1 MSTILPLSVIHIS
14 PALAS
19 VPMMGDVA
27 ASLLAQGS
35 TQSKAMGQAMAEEKA
50 ALWSS
55 LDREGILEPLKVHH
69 TGSGQYMLHDGRHRY
84 EWAKA
89 RGMETVPVMEITE
102 AQGVAIAEATVV
114 GRRHWTKGQRAYLG
128 LLLHPEVAQ
137 AKPGRN
143 HFKNDSIVFNDK
155 PDSVGFAHQTDSVG
169 LVIDAPD
176 LAVRLGVSHDT
187 VRQAAELYRIFFAP
201 GFKSGSPEA
210 IQAAALKSK
219 YELSIWA
226 GSGLGAVLA
235 GIAGGQSTAGQA
247 KAATGFQHLDAPL
260 ASLTRLS
267 KAFTG
272 WDGEE
277 RAKALRLMTG
287 RFRDDFT
294 PEFRLA
300 LSEALSA
307 AEDALPAA

>member
-1 MSTILPLSVIHIS
+1 MSTTLLLSSVHIS

-19 VPMMGDVA
+19 VPMLGDVS
-27 ASLLAQGS
+27 ASLLAQAS
-35 TQSKAMGQAMAEEKA
+35 TQAKAMGQAMAEEKA
-50 ALWSS
+50 ALWAS

-69 TGSGQYMLHDGRHRY
+69 TSGGQYMLHDGRHRF

-89 RGMETVPVMEITE
+89 RGLETVPVMQITE
-102 AQGVAIAEATVV
+102 AQGMAIAEATVV

-137 AKPGRN
+137 AKRGG
-143 HFKNDSIVFNDK
+143 DQY
-155 PDSVGFAHQTDSVG
+155 QTDSVG
-169 LVIDAPD
+169 LVLDSPS
-176 LAVRLGVSHDT
+176 LAARLGVSADT
-187 VRQAAELYRIFFAP
+187 VLQAAELYRTFFAP
-201 GFKSGSPEA
+201 GFKTGSPEA
-210 IQAAALKSK
+210 IQAAALKAK

-226 GSGLGAVLA
+226 GAGLGAVLA

-307 AEDALPAA
+307 AEDALPTA

>member
-1 MSTILPLSVIHIS
+1 MSTTLLLSSIHIS

-19 VPMMGDVA
+19 VPMLGDVS
-27 ASLLAQGS
+27 ASLLAQAS
-35 TQSKAMGQAMAEEKA
+35 TQAKAMGQAMADERA
-50 ALWSS
+50 ALWAS

-69 TGSGQYMLHDGRHRY
+69 TSGGQYMLHDGRHRF

-89 RGMETVPVMEITE
+89 RGLETVPVMEITE
-102 AQGVAIAEATVV
+102 AQGMAIAEATVV

-137 AKPGRN
+137 AKRGG
-143 HFKNDSIVFNDK
+143 DQY
-155 PDSVGFAHQTDSVG
+155 QTDSVG
-169 LVIDAPD
+169 LVLDSPS
-176 LAVRLGVSHDT
+176 LAARLGVSADT
-187 VRQAAELYRIFFAP
+187 VLQAAELYRTFFAP
-201 GFKSGSPEA
+201 GFKAGSPEA
-210 IQAAALKSK
+210 IQAAALKAK

-226 GSGLGAVLA
+226 GAGLGAVLA

-307 AEDALPAA
+307 AEDALPTA

>member
-1 MSTILPLSVIHIS
+1 MSTTLLLSSIHIS

-19 VPMMGDVA
+19 VPMLGDVS
-27 ASLLAQGS
+27 ASLLAQAS
-35 TQSKAMGQAMAEEKA
+35 TQAKAMGQAMADERA
-50 ALWSS
+50 ALWAS

-69 TGSGQYMLHDGRHRY
+69 TSGGQYMLHDGRHRF

-89 RGMETVPVMEITE
+89 RGLETVPVMEITE
-102 AQGVAIAEATVV
+102 AQGMAIAEATVV

-137 AKPGRN
+137 AKRGG
-143 HFKNDSIVFNDK
+143 DQY
-155 PDSVGFAHQTDSVG
+155 QTDSVG
-169 LVIDAPD
+169 LVLDSPS
-176 LAVRLGVSHDT
+176 LAARLGVSADT
-187 VRQAAELYRIFFAP
+187 VLQAAELYRTFFAP
-201 GFKSGSPEA
+201 GFKAGSPEA
-210 IQAAALKSK
+210 IQAAALKAK

-226 GSGLGAVLA
+226 GAGLGAVLA
-235 GIAGGQSTAGQA
+235 GIAGGQSTTGQA

>member
-1 MSTILPLSVIHIS
+1 MITIS

-19 VPMMGDVA
+19 VPMLGDVA
-27 ASLLAQGS
+27 ASLLTQAS
-35 TQSKAMGQAMAEEKA
+35 TQAKAAGQAMADEKT

-69 TGSGQYMLHDGRHRY
+69 TGLGQYMLHDGRHRF

-137 AKPGRN
+137 AKRGG
-143 HFKNDSIVFNDK
+143 DQY
-155 PDSVGFAHQTDSVG
+155 QTDSVG
-169 LVIDAPD
+169 LVLDSPT
-176 LAVRLGVSHDT
+176 LAARLGVSADT
-187 VRQAAELYRIFFAP
+187 VLQAAELYRTFFAP
-201 GFKSGSPEA
+201 GFKAGSPEA
-210 IQAAALKSK
+210 IQAAALKAK

-226 GSGLGAVLA
+226 GAGLGAVLA

-307 AEDALPAA
+307 AEDALPTA

>member
-1 MSTILPLSVIHIS
+1 MSTTHRFSVSTILPLSVIQIS

-19 VPMMGDVA
+19 VPMLGDVS
-27 ASLLAQGS
+27 ASLLAQAS
-35 TQSKAMGQAMAEEKA
+35 TQAKAMGQAMADEKA
-50 ALWSS
+50 ALWAS

-69 TGSGQYMLHDGRHRY
+69 TSGGQYMLHDGRHRF

-89 RGMETVPVMEITE
+89 RGLETVPVMQITE
-102 AQGVAIAEATVV
+102 AQGMAIAEATVV

-137 AKPGRN
+137 
-143 HFKNDSIVFNDK
+143 DK
-155 PDSVGFAHQTDSVG
+155 RGGDRSKTDSVGFAQQTDSVG
-169 LVIDAPD
+169 LVLTTSM
-176 LAVRLGVSHDT
+176 LAVRLGVSADT
-187 VRQAAELYRIFFAP
+187 VEQAAELYRTFFAP
-201 GFKSGSPEA
+201 GFKAGSPEA

-226 GSGLGAVLA
+226 GAGLGAVLA

-307 AEDALPAA
+307 AEDALPTA